1 MWLCTWNPMGL
12 YFSVNVVE
20 ALQEFWQ
27 MKLERGA
34 DLKNGALVVY
44 ESQPTTSPPY
54 VCFVS
59 LPGGSCFGSFQVTAV
74 LILTSCH
81 SVSHSGSPEEEATLF
96 QITQSESII
105 GVNHSSG
112 LSLSTA
118 NAAIHTAFSIHT
130 DQTDVT
136 NWMILSDRSV
146 QVTMLWHVYSIYDGS
161 VSTWET
167 FIQ

>member
-1 MWLCTWNPMGL
+1 MKKSIGKETESHLKVRTRQFCGCVLETPNPMGL

-59 LPGGSCFGSFQVTAV
+59 LPGGSCFGSFQVTAI

-81 SVSHSGSPEEEATLF
+81 SVSHSGSPQVEATLL
-96 QITQSESII
+96 QITHSESII
-105 GVNHSSG
+105 GWITVLACHCQQQTQPFTQHS
-112 LSLSTA
+112 
-118 NAAIHTAFSIHT
+118 AFTPIRLMW
-130 DQTDVT
+130 QIE
-136 NWMILSDRSV
+136 W
-146 QVTMLWHVYSIYDGS
+146 Y
-161 VSTWET
+161 
-167 FIQ
+167 

>member
-1 MWLCTWNPMGL
+1 MYFRCLYFRFLQGFTKFGFSLGFFTRFLFLFTTVMKKSIGKETESHLKVRTRQFCGCVLETPNPMGL

-59 LPGGSCFGSFQVTAV
+59 LPGGSCFGSFQVTAI

-81 SVSHSGSPEEEATLF
+81 SVSHSGSPQVEATLL
-96 QITQSESII
+96 QITHSESII
-105 GVNHSSG
+105 G
-112 LSLSTA
+112 
-118 NAAIHTAFSIHT
+118 
-130 DQTDVT
+130 
-136 NWMILSDRSV
+136 
-146 QVTMLWHVYSIYDGS
+146 
-161 VSTWET
+161 
-167 FIQ
+167 